1 MNCPKCGTE
10 LEPGYLYCQACGEEI
25 IIVPDF
31 EPEIENSISEILT
44 NVADDMAADV
54 AEPADSTDSADEYSD
69 EFLQEQK
76 RQKRDKIDRL
86 SYRLLGGIG
95 ISFVVIV
102 LFLTII
108 GSLIRNRYFS
118 FDFQMKKAYECMQ
131 QEKYEEAIDYYNR
144 ALALESKSSLARY
157 YLGEAYMQ
165 KGDVDN
171 ALLLFKEVAASE
183 GGAEERTSACRT
195 VVEIYS
201 ELGDYQAISDFLLDM
216 GDNDIT
222 NAFQKYKAKE
232 PDFSYEEGSY
242 EVIIPLKLTSN
253 TAGKIYFTMDG
264 SEPNEFSETYNSPIF
279 LENGDYVIK
288 AYFVNEFGVESGIVE
303 KSYHISVSIPFAPEV
318 SAYSG
323 DYDVP
328 TLIEV
333 EVPEE
338 SRVFYTTDGSEPT
351 SDSLEYHGP
360 ISMPIGKS
368 RFKFVT
374 YNAEG
379 IAGEVLTRDYNL
391 VLNTDVS
398 VADAEGIITQGM
410 LETGKI
416 YDLSGL
422 SYDVTGKY
430 LYRLWY
436 VTNIDNLGDFYI
448 IAEYYEDSGGIVT
461 RTGAL
466 YAVGIYDGKRYRLSL
481 DENSQYV
488 FHEF

>member
-1 MNCPKCGTE
+1 MICPKCGNE
-10 LEPGYLYCQACGEEI
+10 MKPGLLYCETCGEEI
-25 IIVPDF
+25 MIVPDF
-31 EPEIENSISEILT
+31 DPEIENSIREILT
-44 NVADDMAADV
+44 NVADDMAADE
-54 AEPADSTDSADEYSD
+54 ALNGEEASEESLE
-69 EFLQEQK
+69 EEK
-76 RQKRDKIDRL
+76 RRKRTRIDKM
-86 SYRLLGGIG
+86 SYRVLAGVGIA
-95 ISFVVIV
+95 FVLIV
-102 LFLTII
+102 LVLTIV
-108 GSLIRNRYFS
+108 GGLLSNRYFS
-118 FDFQMKKAYECMQ
+118 YDFQMKKAYECMQ
-131 QEKYEEAIDYYNR
+131 QEKYDEAIEYYNR
-144 ALALESKSSLARY
+144 ALELDSKSSLAKY

-183 GGAEERTSACRT
+183 GGTEERTSACRT

-201 ELGDYQAISDFLLDM
+201 KLNDYQAISDFLLDM
-216 GDNDIT
+216 GDNDVS

-242 EVIIPLKLTSN
+242 EVIVPLKLTSN
-253 TAGKIYFTMDG
+253 TAGNIYYTMDG
-264 SEPNEFSETYNSPIF
+264 SEPNETSEIYNTPIF

-288 AYFVNEFGVESGIVE
+288 AYFVNEFGVASDVVE
-303 KSYHISVSIPFAPEV
+303 KSYHITVSIPFAPEV

-333 EVPEE
+333 EVPEN
-338 SRVFYTTDGSEPT
+338 SQVFYTTDGSEPT
-351 SDSLEYHGP
+351 SDSTEYRSP
-360 ISMPIGKS
+360 ISMPVGKS

-379 IAGEVLTRDYNL
+379 VAGEVVTRDYNL
-391 VLNTDVS
+391 VLNTNVS
-398 VADAEGIITQGM
+398 VADAESIITQGM
-410 LETGKI
+410 LDTEKI

-422 SYDVTGKY
+422 SYEIAGRY
-430 LYRLWY
+430 QYRLWY
-436 VTNIDNLGDFYI
+436 VTNIEDLGDFYI